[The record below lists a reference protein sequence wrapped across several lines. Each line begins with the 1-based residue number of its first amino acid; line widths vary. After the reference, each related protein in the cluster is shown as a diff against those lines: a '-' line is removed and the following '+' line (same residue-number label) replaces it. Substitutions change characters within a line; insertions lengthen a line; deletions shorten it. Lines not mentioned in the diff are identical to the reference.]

1 MKKINCPDCD
11 LEFQTETEKEA
22 LDAMHPHYMENH
34 KEIISSAN
42 EEQKKEWMAAF
53 HEKWEK
59 AEEV

>member
-1 MKKINCPDCD
+1 MKKITCPDCTE
-11 LEFQTETEKEA
+11 EFQAETEKEV
-22 LDAMHPHYMENH
+22 LDAMHPHYMGSH

-53 HEKWEK
+53 HENWEK